1 MSETNVTTKPAP
13 TNLQIAERM
22 EVIDGM
28 ELDGMYYEKVAVVFE
43 DDVVFFEDESGNE
56 VGFSFK
62 GLYESGAEFKQ
73 LTTVEL
79 F

>member
-1 MSETNVTTKPAP
+1 
-13 TNLQIAERM
+13 
-22 EVIDGM
+22 
-28 ELDGMYYEKVAVVFE
+28 MYYEKVAVVFE